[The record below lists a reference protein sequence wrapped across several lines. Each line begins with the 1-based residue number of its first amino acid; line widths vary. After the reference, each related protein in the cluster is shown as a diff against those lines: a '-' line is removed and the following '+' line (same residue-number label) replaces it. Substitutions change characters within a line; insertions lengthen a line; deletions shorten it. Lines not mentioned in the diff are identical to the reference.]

1 MIYHYTI
8 LIKEGFLIASVNCH
22 FNTFGGYPPYTFS
35 GCSEYQK
42 MKFDIEGSGY
52 CNKNYLAHKNKKID
66 LYAYSNICIWV
77 AFACKAFQK
86 NLYIKNV
93 LMSCCS

>member
-1 MIYHYTI
+1 MIYNYTI

-22 FNTFGGYPPYTFS
+22 FNTFEGYPPYTFS

-52 CNKNYLAHKNKKID
+52 CSKNCLAHKNKD
-66 LYAYSNICIWV
+66 RFICI
-77 AFACKAFQK
+77 QP
-86 NLYIKNV
+86 YGR
-93 LMSCCS
+93 